1 MAEQT
6 GAPTPHA
13 VVVDRRHQA
22 VRTEHDVNRR
32 RIALAVIGV
41 MLFAITSIVVVGY
54 FLIFV
59 LPSRE
64 VVVRVND
71 VTYTRGDMVKLLRVS
86 QKGIEFLGGQFNATN
101 DIFQTLQLFV
111 ENEIIAQS
119 APSLGLSVT
128 DDEIRAQ
135 IRQIFTP
142 RAAASG
148 SMDPGQVEREFQ
160 ERYKGYLNAIQ
171 YSEEEYNQLTRRSI
185 VREKTRQ
192 FIGDSVPTFAEQVR
206 LQQIIVSPTDEVD
219 VMQVKL
225 EDALRDATEPEE
237 IRQAVKGIVREFS
250 RDSQEMVRL
259 GGDLGWVPR
268 GILKDHEYAFFD
280 LEVGKLSEVSTSVQD
295 QQILYYFIVSERA
308 EARELDPEDLDTMK
322 TAALQTWINEQRAK
336 FDVYSNFDSEIYA
349 WMLEQLGLSAAPQ
362 EEEEAPQPLG
372 PFGF

>member
-6 GAPTPHA
+6 GAPIHHA

-22 VRTEHDVNRR
+22 LRTERDVNRR
-32 RIALAVIGV
+32 RIAVAVIGV
-41 MLFAITSIVVVGY
+41 MLLAIASIVIAGY
-54 FLIFV
+54 VLIFV

-64 VVVRVND
+64 IVVRVND

-86 QKGIEFLGGQFNATN
+86 QKGMEFLGGQFNATN

-111 ENEIIAQS
+111 ENEIISQS
-119 APSLGLSVT
+119 APSLGISVT
-128 DDEIRAQ
+128 DDEIKTQ
-135 IRQIFTP
+135 IRGTFTP
-142 RAAASG
+142 RAAVSG

-160 ERYKGYLNAIQ
+160 ERYNGYLNAIQ
-171 YSEEEYNQLTRRSI
+171 YSKEEYDQLTRRSI

-206 LQQIIVSPTDEVD
+206 VQQIIVSPTDEID
-219 VMQVKL
+219 IMQVKL

-237 IRQAVKGIVREFS
+237 IREAVKGIVREFS
-250 RDSQEMVRL
+250 RDSQEMIRL
-259 GGDLGWVPR
+259 GGNLGWLPR
-268 GILKDHEYAFFD
+268 GIVKDHEYAFFD

-295 QQILYYFIVSERA
+295 QQTLYFFVVSERA
-308 EARELDPEDLDTMK
+308 EARELDPEDLEARK

-336 FDVYSNFDSEIYA
+336 FDVYSDFNSEIYE

-362 EEEEAPQPLG
+362 EEEEQQPLG

>member
-6 GAPTPHA
+6 GVPLGH

-22 VRTEHDVNRR
+22 LRAERDVKRR
-32 RIALAVIGV
+32 RIGLAVIGL
-41 MLFAITSIVVVGY
+41 MLLAIAGIVIAGY
-54 FLIFV
+54 ALIFV

-86 QKGIEFLGGQFNATN
+86 QKGMEFLGGQFNATN

-111 ENEIIAQS
+111 ENEIISQS
-119 APSLGLSVT
+119 APSLGITVSEA
-128 DDEIRAQ
+128 EIQAQ
-135 IRQIFTP
+135 IRDVFTP
-142 RAAASG
+142 RGALSG
-148 SMDPGQVEREFQ
+148 GMDPAQVEREFQ
-160 ERYKGYLNAIQ
+160 ERYSGYLNAIQ
-171 YSEEEYNQLTRRSI
+171 YSEEEYYQLTRRSI

-192 FIGDSVPTFAEQVR
+192 FIGESVPTFAEQVR
-206 LQQIIVSPTDEVD
+206 LQQIIVAPTDEID
-219 VMQVKL
+219 IMQVKL
-225 EDALRDATEPEE
+225 QDALRDATDPEQ
-237 IRQAVKGIVREFS
+237 IREGVKGIVREFS

-259 GGDLGWVPR
+259 GGDLGWLPR

-280 LEVGKLSEVSTSVQD
+280 LEVGELSEVSTSVQD
-295 QQILYYFIVSERA
+295 QQTLYFFIVSERA
-308 EARELDPEDLDTMK
+308 EARELDPEDLDALK

-362 EEEEAPQPLG
+362 EEEEPQQPLG
-372 PFGF
+372 SFGF

>member
-6 GAPTPHA
+6 GAPVPHA

-22 VRTEHDVNRR
+22 VRTERDVNRR

-41 MLFAITSIVVVGY
+41 MLLAIASIVIAGY
-54 FLIFV
+54 VLIFV

-86 QKGIEFLGGQFNATN
+86 QKGIEYLGGKFNATN

-111 ENEIIAQS
+111 ENEIISQS
-119 APSLGLSVT
+119 APSLGISVT
-128 DDEIRAQ
+128 DDEIKSQ
-135 IRQIFTP
+135 IRGIFT
-142 RAAASG
+142 RGAAASG
-148 SMDPGQVEREFQ
+148 TMDPGQVEREFQ

-171 YSEEEYNQLTRRSI
+171 YSELEYNQLTRRSI

-192 FIGDSVPTFAEQVR
+192 FIGESVPTFAEQVR
-206 LQQIIVSPTDEVD
+206 VQQIIVSPTDEVD
-219 VMQVKL
+219 IMQVKL

-237 IRQAVKGIVREFS
+237 IRGAVEGIVREFS
-250 RDSQEMVRL
+250 RDSREMIRL
-259 GGDLGWVPR
+259 GGDLGWLPR

-295 QQILYYFIVSERA
+295 QQTLYYFIVSERA
-308 EARELDPEDLDTMK
+308 EARELDPEDLEARK
-322 TAALQTWINEQRAK
+322 TAALQTWINGQRAK
-336 FDVYSNFDSEIYA
+336 FDVYSDFNSEIYE

-362 EEEEAPQPLG
+362 EEEEQQPLG

>member
-6 GAPTPHA
+6 GIPLGQ
-13 VVVDRRHQA
+13 VVVDRRHRT
-22 VRTEHDVNRR
+22 VRAERDVKRR
-32 RIALAVIGV
+32 RIGLVVIGA
-41 MLFAITSIVVVGY
+41 MLLAIAGIVIAGY
-54 FLIFV
+54 AIIFV

-86 QKGIEFLGGQFNATN
+86 QKGMEFLGGQFNATN

-119 APSLGLSVT
+119 APSLGIVVSEE
-128 DDEIRAQ
+128 EIRAQ
-135 IRQIFTP
+135 IRDVFTP
-142 RAAASG
+142 RAASAG
-148 SMDPGQVEREFQ
+148 GMDPAQVEREFQ

-171 YSEEEYNQLTRRSI
+171 YSEEEYYQLTRRSI

-192 FIGDSVPTFAEQVR
+192 YIGESVPAFAEQVR
-206 LQQIIVSPTDEVD
+206 VQQIIVAPTDEID
-219 VMQVKL
+219 IMQVKL
-225 EDALRDATEPEE
+225 RDALRGVTDPEE
-237 IRQAVKGIVREFS
+237 IREGVRGIVREFS

-259 GGDLGWVPR
+259 GGDLGWLPR

-295 QQILYYFIVSERA
+295 QQTLYFFIVSERA
-308 EARELDPEDLDTMK
+308 EARELDPEDLDALK

-336 FDVYSNFDSEIYA
+336 FDVYSNFDSEIYS

-362 EEEEAPQPLG
+362 EEEEPQQPLG
-372 PFGF
+372 SFGF

>member
-6 GAPTPHA
+6 GAPLPHA

-22 VRTEHDVNRR
+22 LRTERDVNRR
-32 RIALAVIGV
+32 RIAVAVIGV
-41 MLFAITSIVVVGY
+41 MLLAIASIVIAGY
-54 FLIFV
+54 VLIFV

-86 QKGIEFLGGQFNATN
+86 QKGMEFLGGQFNATN

-111 ENEIIAQS
+111 ENEIISQS
-119 APSLGLSVT
+119 APSLGISVT
-128 DDEIRAQ
+128 DDEITTQ
-135 IRQIFTP
+135 IRGTFTP

-160 ERYKGYLNAIQ
+160 ERYNGYLNAIQ
-171 YSEEEYNQLTRRSI
+171 YSKEEYDQLTRRSI

-206 LQQIIVSPTDEVD
+206 VQQIIVSPTDEID
-219 VMQVKL
+219 IMQVKL

-250 RDSQEMVRL
+250 RDSQEMIRL
-259 GGDLGWVPR
+259 GGNLGWLPR
-268 GILKDHEYAFFD
+268 GIVKDHEYAFFD

-295 QQILYYFIVSERA
+295 QQILYFFVVSERA
-308 EARELDPEDLDTMK
+308 EARELDPEDLEARK
-322 TAALQTWINEQRAK
+322 TAALQTWINGQRAK
-336 FDVYSNFDSEIYA
+336 FDVYSDFNSEIYE

-362 EEEEAPQPLG
+362 EEEEQQPLG

>member
-6 GAPTPHA
+6 GAPLPHA

-22 VRTEHDVNRR
+22 LRTERDVNRR
-32 RIALAVIGV
+32 RIAVAVIGV
-41 MLFAITSIVVVGY
+41 MLLAIASIVIAGY
-54 FLIFV
+54 VLIFV

-86 QKGIEFLGGQFNATN
+86 QKGMEFLGGQFNATN

-111 ENEIIAQS
+111 ENEIISQS
-119 APSLGLSVT
+119 APSLGISVT
-128 DDEIRAQ
+128 DDEIKTQ
-135 IRQIFTP
+135 IRGTFTP

-160 ERYKGYLNAIQ
+160 ERYNGYLNAIQ
-171 YSEEEYNQLTRRSI
+171 YSKAEYDQLTRRSI

-206 LQQIIVSPTDEVD
+206 VQQIIVSPTDEID
-219 VMQVKL
+219 IMQVKL

-237 IRQAVKGIVREFS
+237 IREAVKGIVREFS
-250 RDSQEMVRL
+250 RDSQEMIRL
-259 GGDLGWVPR
+259 GGNLGWLPR
-268 GILKDHEYAFFD
+268 GIVKDHEYAFFD

-295 QQILYYFIVSERA
+295 QQTLYFFVVSERA
-308 EARELDPEDLDTMK
+308 EARELDPEDLEARK
-322 TAALQTWINEQRAK
+322 TAALQTWINGQRAK
-336 FDVYSNFDSEIYA
+336 FDVYSDFNSEIYE

-362 EEEEAPQPLG
+362 EEEEQQPLG

>member
-6 GAPTPHA
+6 GAPLPHA

-22 VRTEHDVNRR
+22 LRTERDVNRR
-32 RIALAVIGV
+32 RIAVAVIGV
-41 MLFAITSIVVVGY
+41 MLLAIASIVIAGY
-54 FLIFV
+54 VLIFV

-86 QKGIEFLGGQFNATN
+86 QKGMEFLGGQFNATN

-111 ENEIIAQS
+111 ENEIISQS
-119 APSLGLSVT
+119 APSLGISVT
-128 DDEIRAQ
+128 DDEITTQ
-135 IRQIFTP
+135 IRGTFTP

-160 ERYKGYLNAIQ
+160 ERYNGYLNAIQ
-171 YSEEEYNQLTRRSI
+171 YSKEEYDQLTRRSI

-206 LQQIIVSPTDEVD
+206 VQQIIVSPTDEID
-219 VMQVKL
+219 IMQVKL

-237 IRQAVKGIVREFS
+237 IREAVKGIVREFS
-250 RDSQEMVRL
+250 RDSQEMIRL
-259 GGDLGWVPR
+259 GGNLGWLPR
-268 GILKDHEYAFFD
+268 GIVKDHEYAFFD

-295 QQILYYFIVSERA
+295 QQTLYFFVVSERA
-308 EARELDPEDLDTMK
+308 EARELDPEDLEARK
-322 TAALQTWINEQRAK
+322 TAALQTWINGQRAK
-336 FDVYSNFDSEIYA
+336 FDVYSDFNSEIYE

-362 EEEEAPQPLG
+362 EEEEQQPLG

>member
-6 GAPTPHA
+6 GAPLGH

-22 VRTEHDVNRR
+22 LRAERDVKRR
-32 RIALAVIGV
+32 RIGLAVIGL
-41 MLFAITSIVVVGY
+41 MLFAIAGIVIAGY
-54 FLIFV
+54 ALIFV

-86 QKGIEFLGGQFNATN
+86 QKGMEFLGGQFNATN

-128 DDEIRAQ
+128 EAEIQAQ
-135 IRQIFTP
+135 IRDIFTP

-148 SMDPGQVEREFQ
+148 GMDPAQVEREFQ
-160 ERYKGYLNAIQ
+160 ERYSGYLNAIQ
-171 YSEEEYNQLTRRSI
+171 YSEEEYYQLTRRSI

-192 FIGDSVPTFAEQVR
+192 FIGESVPTFAEQVR
-206 LQQIIVSPTDEVD
+206 LQQIIVAPTDEID
-219 VMQVKL
+219 IMQVKL
-225 EDALRDATEPEE
+225 RDALRGVTDPEQ
-237 IRQAVKGIVREFS
+237 IREGVKGIVREFS

-259 GGDLGWVPR
+259 GGDLGWLPR

-280 LEVGKLSEVSTSVQD
+280 LEVGKLSEVSTSIQD
-295 QQILYYFIVSERA
+295 QQTLYFFIVSERA
-308 EARELDPEDLDTMK
+308 EARELDPEDLDALK

-336 FDVYSNFDSEIYA
+336 FDVYSNFDSEIYS

-362 EEEEAPQPLG
+362 EEEEPQQPLG
-372 PFGF
+372 SFGF

>member
-6 GAPTPHA
+6 GAPVHHA

-22 VRTEHDVNRR
+22 VRTERDVNRR

-41 MLFAITSIVVVGY
+41 MLLAIASIVIAGY
-54 FLIFV
+54 VLIFV

-86 QKGIEFLGGQFNATN
+86 QKGIEYLGGKFNATN

-111 ENEIIAQS
+111 ENEIISQS
-119 APSLGLSVT
+119 APSLGISVT
-128 DDEIRAQ
+128 DDEIKSQ
-135 IRQIFTP
+135 IRGIFT
-142 RAAASG
+142 RGAAASG
-148 SMDPGQVEREFQ
+148 IMDPGQVEREFQ

-171 YSEEEYNQLTRRSI
+171 YSELEYNQLTRRSI

-192 FIGDSVPTFAEQVR
+192 FIGESVPTFAEQVHV
-206 LQQIIVSPTDEVD
+206 QQIIVSPTDEVD
-219 VMQVKL
+219 IMQVKL

-237 IRQAVKGIVREFS
+237 IREAVKGIVREFS
-250 RDSQEMVRL
+250 RDSREMIRL
-259 GGDLGWVPR
+259 GGELGWLPR

-280 LEVGKLSEVSTSVQD
+280 LEVGKLSEVSTSLQD
-295 QQILYYFIVSERA
+295 QQTLYYFIVSERA
-308 EARELDPEDLDTMK
+308 EARELDPEDLEARK
-322 TAALQTWINEQRAK
+322 TAALQTWINGQRAK
-336 FDVYSNFDSEIYA
+336 FDVYSDFNSEIYE

-362 EEEEAPQPLG
+362 EEEEQQPLG

>member
-6 GAPTPHA
+6 GAPVHHA

-22 VRTEHDVNRR
+22 VRTERDVNRR

-41 MLFAITSIVVVGY
+41 MLLAIASIVIAGY
-54 FLIFV
+54 VLIFV

-86 QKGIEFLGGQFNATN
+86 QKGIEYLGGKFNATN

-111 ENEIIAQS
+111 ENEIISQS
-119 APSLGLSVT
+119 APSLGISVT
-128 DDEIRAQ
+128 DDEIKSQ
-135 IRQIFTP
+135 IRGIFT
-142 RAAASG
+142 RGAAASG
-148 SMDPGQVEREFQ
+148 IMDPGQVEREFQ

-171 YSEEEYNQLTRRSI
+171 YSELEYNQLTRRSI

-192 FIGDSVPTFAEQVR
+192 FIGESVPTFAEQVHV
-206 LQQIIVSPTDEVD
+206 QQIIVSPTDEVD
-219 VMQVKL
+219 IMQVKL

-237 IRQAVKGIVREFS
+237 IREAVKGIVREFS
-250 RDSQEMVRL
+250 RDSREMIRL
-259 GGDLGWVPR
+259 GGELGWLPR

-280 LEVGKLSEVSTSVQD
+280 LEVGKLSEVSTSLQD
-295 QQILYYFIVSERA
+295 QQTLYYFIVSERA
-308 EARELDPEDLDTMK
+308 EARELDPEDLEARK
-322 TAALQTWINEQRAK
+322 TAALQTWINGQRAK
-336 FDVYSNFDSEIYA
+336 FDVYSDFNSEIYE
-349 WMLEQLGLSAAPQ
+349 WMLEQLGLSAAPK
-362 EEEEAPQPLG
+362 EEEEQQPLG

>member
-6 GAPTPHA
+6 GAPIHHA

-22 VRTEHDVNRR
+22 LRTERDVNRR
-32 RIALAVIGV
+32 RIAVAVIGV
-41 MLFAITSIVVVGY
+41 MLLAIASIVIAGY
-54 FLIFV
+54 VLIFV

-64 VVVRVND
+64 IVVRVND

-86 QKGIEFLGGQFNATN
+86 QKGMEFLGGQFNATN

-111 ENEIIAQS
+111 ENEIISQS
-119 APSLGLSVT
+119 APSLGISVT
-128 DDEIRAQ
+128 DDEITTQ
-135 IRQIFTP
+135 IRGTFTP

-160 ERYKGYLNAIQ
+160 ERYNGYLNAIQ
-171 YSEEEYNQLTRRSI
+171 YSKEEYDQLTRRSI

-206 LQQIIVSPTDEVD
+206 VQQIIVSPTDEID
-219 VMQVKL
+219 IMQVKL

-237 IRQAVKGIVREFS
+237 IREAVKGIVREFS
-250 RDSQEMVRL
+250 RDSQEMIRL
-259 GGDLGWVPR
+259 GGNLGWLPR
-268 GILKDHEYAFFD
+268 GIVKDHEYAFFD

-295 QQILYYFIVSERA
+295 QQTLYFFVVSERA
-308 EARELDPEDLDTMK
+308 EARELDPEDLEARK

-336 FDVYSNFDSEIYA
+336 FDVYSDFNSEIYE

-362 EEEEAPQPLG
+362 EEEEQQPLG